1 MEILHPVAEKHR
13 RQILY
18 KCTWWASGMCS
29 TRQKINS
36 FFYHSWL
43 SSIISLSHLKPYSP
57 VYFTNADVPPSLRGW
72 ASLLDLQRIY
82 VFVVE
87 SGRWWTEVW
96 IKMDRI
102 LSVLFLRQSDQCLWF
117 AAGVHTFEEEKKKNT
132 ARFDIG
138 CVNHCVRTGIP
149 TNENI
154 SAGSYHPRS
163 FLSSSCNLSLLC
175 LHLYKGKCSLIESR
189 Y

>member
-117 AAGVHTFEEEKKKNT
+117 AAGVHTFEEEKKKKYC
-132 ARFDIG
+132 AFWHWLRESL
-138 CVNHCVRTGIP
+138 RTYR
-149 TNENI
+149 N
-154 SAGSYHPRS
+154 SDQWKHFRR
-163 FLSSSCNLSLLC
+163 FLSPALLSF
-175 LHLYKGKCSLIESR
+175 
-189 Y
+189 

>member
-117 AAGVHTFEEEKKKNT
+117 AAGVHTFEEEKKKILRVLTLVAWIT
-132 ARFDIG
+132 AYVQEFRPMKTFPPVLITRAPFFLVLATWVF
-138 CVNHCVRTGIP
+138 CVSTCIKANVP
-149 TNENI
+149 W
-154 SAGSYHPRS
+154 
-163 FLSSSCNLSLLC
+163 
-175 LHLYKGKCSLIESR
+175 
-189 Y
+189 